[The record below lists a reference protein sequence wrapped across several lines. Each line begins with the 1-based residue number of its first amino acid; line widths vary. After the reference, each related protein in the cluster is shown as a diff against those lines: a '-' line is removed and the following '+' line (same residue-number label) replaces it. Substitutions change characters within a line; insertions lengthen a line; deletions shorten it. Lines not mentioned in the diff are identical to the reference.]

1 MKKGLLCAG
10 IAGLLVVGS
19 FIPENAHAQIFGGVV
34 YDPTNHVQ
42 NVLSASR
49 ALIQIN
55 NQIKQLANEIAML
68 ENMAKDLTALP
79 SSIAA
84 ALKAK
89 LTAIDDLIKAAQG
102 LAYQVSTIKAQY
114 DVLFPKDYGAA
125 PPATSVLLANAFTQW
140 EQSRQGYQHALE
152 VQAEVVGNVRKD
164 ITELDGLIGE
174 SQSAVGNLQALQAG
188 NQIGALSAQQLLQ
201 IEGLIAAQYRAESL
215 EQSRRLAQKEFA
227 RARFV
232 RFLGDGDPYSGN

>member
-1 MKKGLLCAG
+1 MRDLARTAAALLLASSLMTPPASAQFFSG
-10 IAGLLVVGS
+10 I
-19 FIPENAHAQIFGGVV
+19 V

-42 NVLSASR
+42 NALSASR

-55 NQIKQLANEIAML
+55 NQIKQLAHEIAML

-89 LTAIDDLIKAAQG
+89 LQKVDDLIKTAQG
-102 LAYQVSTIKAQY
+102 LAYTVAAIDAQY

-125 PPATSVLLANAFTQW
+125 PPATSAMLAKALLQW
-140 EQSRQGYQHALE
+140 EQSRQGYSHALK
-152 VQAEVVGNVRKD
+152 VQAEVVGNVRDD
-164 ITELDGLIGE
+164 IIELDGLIDD
-174 SQSAVGNLQALQAG
+174 SQTSVGNLQALQAG
-188 NQIGALSAQQLLQ
+188 NQIAALAAQQMLQ
-201 IEGLIAAQYRAESL
+201 IEGLLAAQYRAEAL
-215 EQSRRLAQKEFA
+215 EQSRRLSDRELG

-232 RFLGDGDPYSGN
+232 RFLGDGDAYSGN